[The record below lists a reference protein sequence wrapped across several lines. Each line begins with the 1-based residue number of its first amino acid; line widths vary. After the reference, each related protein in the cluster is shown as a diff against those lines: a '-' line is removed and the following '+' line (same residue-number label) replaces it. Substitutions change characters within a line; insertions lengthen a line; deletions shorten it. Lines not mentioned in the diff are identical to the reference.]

1 MSETTSVKRTVSGR
15 VVSNRMEQ
23 TITVAV
29 ERRVRHP
36 LYGKFMRRTTK
47 VHAHD
52 AENACQI
59 GDWVVVEEC
68 RPISKSKCWN
78 LVEIVERAA
87 Q

>member
-1 MSETTSVKRTVSGR
+1 MSETTSVKRAVSGR

>member
-1 MSETTSVKRTVSGR
+1 MSESTSVKRTVNGR

-52 AENACQI
+52 AENTCQI

-68 RPISKSKCWN
+68 RPISKSKCWK

>member
-1 MSETTSVKRTVSGR
+1 MSESTSVKRTVNGR

-29 ERRVRHP
+29 ERRVQHP

-68 RPISKSKCWN
+68 RPISKSKCWK

>member
-1 MSETTSVKRTVSGR
+1 MSETTSVKRTVNGR

-23 TITVAV
+23 TITVVV

>member
-1 MSETTSVKRTVSGR
+1 MSESTSVKRTVNGR

>member
-1 MSETTSVKRTVSGR
+1 MSESTSVKRTVNGR

-68 RPISKSKCWN
+68 RPISKSKCWK

>member
-1 MSETTSVKRTVSGR
+1 MSETTSVKRTVNGR

>member
-1 MSETTSVKRTVSGR
+1 MSESTSVKRTVNGR

-29 ERRVRHP
+29 ERRVQHP

>member
-1 MSETTSVKRTVSGR
+1 MSETTSVKRTVNGR
-15 VVSNRMEQ
+15 VISNRMEQ